1 MIQESKQISRFRRGR
16 LSAQKE
22 LRKQLRIR
30 NNLEKQLFR
39 RLTSLF
45 GRFINTRAFLYREF
59 GQFDVAIASRDLEA
73 ELLPVLQRHFRR
85 VYKTIFQEN
94 NRANT
99 LEAKDDVVIFERN
112 KDLEPFL
119 EEYFRSRNL
128 ILSGISVNIAKRID
142 RVIRR
147 GRRVGLTLP
156 EIAAN
161 IEKVRSLARPRAAT
175 IARTET
181 HNAAGH
187 AHHRYYQEV
196 EKDYG
201 AKLKKKWVATSDPRT
216 RDAHSLMNTKD
227 PIDMNEKFLVGGR
240 RMKHTGDPEGG
251 PANNINCRCVIIY
264 VDEQDVV
271 LD

>member
-1 MIQESKQISRFRRGR
+1 MFANIKQISRFRRGR
-16 LSAQKE
+16 ISAQKE

-30 NNLEKQLFR
+30 NNLERQLFK

-45 GRFINTRAFLYREF
+45 GKFINTRAYLYKEF
-59 GQFDVAIASRDLEA
+59 GQFEIAIASRDLEL
-73 ELLPVLQRHFRR
+73 ELTPILLQHYRKVF
-85 VYKTIFQEN
+85 KAIFEEN
-94 NRANT
+94 NKANI
-99 LEAKDDVVIFERN
+99 LEQKDDVLVFERN

-119 EEYFRSRNL
+119 EEYFRTRNL
-128 ILSGISVNIAKRID
+128 ILVGITNNIAKRID

-161 IEKVRSLARPRAAT
+161 IEKIRSLARPRAAT

-201 AKLKKKWVATSDPRT
+201 AKLKKKWVATSDGRT
-216 RDAHSLMNTKD
+216 RSSHAAMNLQE
-227 PIDMNEKFLVGGR
+227 PIDMNDTFLVGGT
-240 RMKHTGDPEGG
+240 RMKHTGDPDGG
-251 PANNINCRCVIIY
+251 PANNVNCRCVIIY

-271 LD
+271 SN

>member
-1 MIQESKQISRFRRGR
+1 MKQEKQLSRFRRGR
-16 LSAQKE
+16 VSAQRE
-22 LRKQLRIR
+22 LRKQRRIR
-30 NNLEKQLFR
+30 DNLERQLFT

-45 GRFINTRAFLYREF
+45 GKFINTRAFIYREF
-59 GQFDVAIASRDLEA
+59 GQFDIGISARDLEL
-73 ELLPVLQRHFRR
+73 ELVPVIQRHYRR
-85 VYKTIFQEN
+85 VFVTLYREN
-94 NRANT
+94 NRTNT
-99 LEAKDDVVIFERN
+99 LEAKDDVVIFGRN

-119 EEYFRSRNL
+119 EEYFRERQL
-128 ILSGISVNIAKRID
+128 ILAGISANIAKRID

-161 IEKVRSLARPRAAT
+161 IEKVRALARPRAAT

-181 HNAAGH
+181 HNAAGF
-187 AHHRYYQEV
+187 AQHRYYKEV

-201 AKLKKKWVATSDPRT
+201 SKLKKKWVATNDPRT
-216 RDAHSLMNTKD
+216 RDAHSLMNLEE
-227 PIDMNEKFLVGGR
+227 PINMDETFIVGGK
-240 RMKHTGDPEGG
+240 RMQHTGDPKGG
-251 PANNINCRCVIIY
+251 PENNVNCRCIILY

>member
-1 MIQESKQISRFRRGR
+1 MLSTKRISRFRRGR

-30 NNLEKQLFR
+30 NNLERQLFR

-45 GRFINTRAFLYREF
+45 GKFINTRAYIYKEF
-59 GQFDVAIASRDLEA
+59 GQFEIAVASRDLEQ
-73 ELLPVLQRHFRR
+73 ELIPVLQRHYRKVF
-85 VYKTIFQEN
+85 KAIFAEN
-94 NRANT
+94 NRSNT
-99 LEAKDDVVIFERN
+99 LEQKDDVLVFERN

-128 ILSGISVNIAKRID
+128 ILVGITNNIAKRID

-156 EIAAN
+156 QIAAN

-201 AKLKKKWVATSDPRT
+201 AKLKKKWVATSDNRT
-216 RDAHSLMNTKD
+216 RDSHALMNLED
-227 PIDMNEKFLVGGR
+227 PIDMNDTFLVGGT
-240 RMKHTGDPEGG
+240 RMKHTGDPDGG

>member
-1 MIQESKQISRFRRGR
+1 MALQKKQISRFRRGR
-16 LSAQKE
+16 ISAQKE

-30 NNLEKQLFR
+30 NNLERQLFR

-45 GRFINTRAFLYREF
+45 GKFINTKAFLYKEF
-59 GQFDVAIASRDLEA
+59 GQFDIAIASKDLEA
-73 ELLPVLQRHFRR
+73 ELIPVLQRHFRR
-85 VYKTIFQEN
+85 VYKTIFSEN
-94 NRANT
+94 NKANT
-99 LEAKDDVVIFERN
+99 LEAKDDVVVFDRN

-128 ILSGISVNIAKRID
+128 ILVGITTNIAKRID

-147 GRRVGLTLP
+147 GRREGLTLTQ
-156 EIAAN
+156 IAAN

-216 RDAHSLMNTKD
+216 RDAHSLMNTKE
-227 PIDMNEKFLVGGR
+227 PIDMNEKFLVGGT
-240 RMKHTGDPEGG
+240 RMKHTGDPDGG

-271 LD
+271 QD

>member
-1 MIQESKQISRFRRGR
+1 VLLESKQISRFRRGR
-16 LSAQKE
+16 VSAQKE
-22 LRKQLRIR
+22 LRTQLRIR
-30 NNLEKQLFR
+30 NNLERQLFR

-45 GRFINTRAFLYREF
+45 GKFINTRAYIYTQFGYYDLSVSSRE
-59 GQFDVAIASRDLEA
+59 LEL
-73 ELLPVLQRHFRR
+73 ELIPVLQRHYRR
-85 VYKTIFQEN
+85 VYKTIFNEN
-94 NRANT
+94 NRINS
-99 LEAKDDVVIFERN
+99 LEQKDDVLVFERN

-128 ILSGISVNIAKRID
+128 ILVGITNNIAKRID

-147 GRRVGLTLP
+147 GRRAGLTLP

-161 IEKVRSLARPRAAT
+161 IEKVRSIARPRAAT

-187 AHHRYYQEV
+187 AHHKYYQQV

-201 AKLKKKWVATSDPRT
+201 SKLKKKWVATSDTRT
-216 RDAHSLMNTKD
+216 RDAHSLMNTKK
-227 PIDMNEKFLVGGR
+227 PIDMNEKFLVGGKK
-240 RMKHTGDPEGG
+240 MKHTGDPDGG
-251 PANNINCRCVIIY
+251 PENNINCRCVIIY